1 MFKLSKFLKPYT
13 GSLILA
19 LLLLFLQSIAN
30 LFLPK
35 LMSQIVDV
43 GIANT
48 DISYIL
54 RIGMIMLLVALL
66 GSIFTVISNLFSSKI
81 AIGLSSDMRKT
92 IFTKVESFSLSEFN
106 KIGTA
111 SLITRTTN
119 DVTQIQQLVLVAL
132 RIMVTAPLMVIGGI
146 LMALATN
153 VKLSIIL
160 LLSIPVLLLVILL
173 VGKKGVPLFK
183 AMQSKLDKVN
193 LILRE
198 NLTGIRVIRAFNKV
212 TYEEKRF
219 NDSNLDLT
227 ENAIKVNKIIAIL
240 MPSMMVILNLTTV
253 SILWFGGI
261 KVNNGYLEV
270 GNLIAFVQY
279 VMQIMMSLV
288 MLTMMFIIIPR
299 ASASAVRINE
309 LLDLDFEIAD
319 KVDPITT
326 TDQIGYV
333 TFKDVSFSFP
343 GSEEPAL
350 SHISFTTKPG
360 ETTAIIG
367 GTGSGKTTLL
377 ELIPRFHDVSSG
389 KILVDGVDVRDLS
402 AKVLRAKIG
411 FVPQKAILFSGS
423 IKENLCYGKED
434 ATDDEILHALKISQA
449 SEFVENMPDGINAFI
464 SQGGT
469 NVSGGQKQRL
479 SIARALIRR
488 PEIYLFDD
496 SFSALDFKTDAALR
510 KSLRQETGKASVIIV
525 AQRISSIMDADQI
538 IVLHDGKTV
547 GIGTHKDLLSHCPI
561 YKEIALSQLSKE
573 ELE

>member
-1 MFKLSKFLKPYT
+1 
-13 GSLILA
+13 
-19 LLLLFLQSIAN
+19 
-30 LFLPK
+30 
-35 LMSQIVDV
+35 MSQIVDI
-43 GIANT
+43 GITNS
-48 DISYIL
+48 DITYIL
-54 RIGMIMLLVALL
+54 RIGMFMLLVALL
-66 GSIFTVISNLFSSKI
+66 GSIFTVVANLFSSKI
-81 AIGLSSDMRKT
+81 AMGLSSDLRKT
-92 IFTKVESFSLSEFN
+92 LFTKVESFSLSEFN
-106 KIGTA
+106 QIGTA

-146 LMALATN
+146 LMALTTN
-153 VKLSIIL
+153 LELSIIL
-160 LLSIPVLLLVILL
+160 LLSIPILLLVILV

-183 AMQSKLDKVN
+183 AMQDKLDKVN

-198 NLTGIRVIRAFNKV
+198 NLTGTRVIRAFNKV
-212 TYEEKRF
+212 HYEEKRF
-219 NDSNLDLT
+219 NASNLDLT
-227 ENAIKVNKIIAIL
+227 DNAIKVNKIIAIL

-253 SILWFGGI
+253 AVLWFGGI
-261 KVNNGYLEV
+261 KVDQGYLEV

-299 ASASAVRINE
+299 ASASAARINE
-309 LLDLDFEIAD
+309 ILDLNFEIAD
-319 KVDPITT
+319 KVDSVTT
-326 TDQIGYV
+326 TAKTGYV
-333 TFKDVSFSFP
+333 TFKDVSFLFP

-350 SHISFTTKPG
+350 SHISFATKPG
-360 ETTAIIG
+360 QTTAIIG
-367 GTGSGKTTLL
+367 GTGSGKTTLI

-389 KILVDGVDVRDLS
+389 EVLVDGVNVRDLS
-402 AKVLRAKIG
+402 QETLRSKIG

-423 IKENLCYGKED
+423 IKNNLCYGKED
-434 ATDDEILHALKISQA
+434 ATDAEIRHALEVAQA
-449 SEFVENMPDGINAFI
+449 SEFVSHMPEGIDSFI
-464 SQGGT
+464 AQGGT

-479 SIARALIRR
+479 SIARALIRK

-510 KSLRQETGKASVIIV
+510 KALHHETGNASVIIV

-538 IVLHDGKTV
+538 IVLHEGKTV
-547 GIGTHKDLLSHCPI
+547 GIGTHKDLLGTCPI

>member
-1 MFKLSKFLKPYT
+1 MFKLAKFLKPYT
-13 GSLILA
+13 GFLILA
-19 LLLLFLQSIAN
+19 LVLLFLQSIAT

-43 GIANT
+43 GITNS
-48 DISYIL
+48 DITYIL
-54 RIGMIMLLVALL
+54 RIGMLMLLVALL
-66 GSIFTVISNLFSSKI
+66 GSIFTVVANLFSSKI
-81 AIGLSSDMRKT
+81 AIGLSSDLRKT
-92 IFTKVESFSLSEFN
+92 LFTKVESFSLSEFN

-146 LMALATN
+146 LMALTTN
-153 VKLSIIL
+153 LELSITL
-160 LLSIPVLLLVILL
+160 LLSIPILLLVILV
-173 VGKKGVPLFK
+173 VGKKGIPLFK
-183 AMQSKLDKVN
+183 AMQDKLDKVN

-198 NLTGIRVIRAFNKV
+198 NLTGTRVIRAFNKID
-212 TYEEKRF
+212 YEEKRF
-219 NDSNLDLT
+219 NVSNLDLT
-227 ENAIKVNKIIAIL
+227 DNAIKVNKIIATL

-253 SILWFGGI
+253 AVLWFGGI
-261 KVNNGYLEV
+261 KVDQGYLEV

-309 LLDLDFEIAD
+309 ILDLNFEIAD
-319 KVDPITT
+319 KSDSVMSTT
-326 TDQIGYV
+326 QTGYV
-333 TFKDVSFSFP
+333 IFKDVSFLFP

-350 SHISFTTKPG
+350 SHISFATKPG
-360 ETTAIIG
+360 QTTAIIG
-367 GTGSGKTTLL
+367 GTGSGKTTLI

-389 KILVDGVDVRDLS
+389 EVLVDGVNVRDLS
-402 AKVLRAKIG
+402 QETLRSKIG

-423 IKENLCYGKED
+423 IKNNLCYGKED
-434 ATDDEILHALKISQA
+434 ATDAEIHHALEVAQA
-449 SEFVENMPDGINAFI
+449 SEFVSDMPEGIDSFI
-464 SQGGT
+464 AQGGA

-479 SIARALIRR
+479 SIARALIRK

-510 KSLRQETGKASVIIV
+510 KALHHETGDASVIIV

-538 IVLHDGKTV
+538 IVLHEGQTV
-547 GIGTHKDLLSHCPI
+547 GIGTHKELLSNCPI